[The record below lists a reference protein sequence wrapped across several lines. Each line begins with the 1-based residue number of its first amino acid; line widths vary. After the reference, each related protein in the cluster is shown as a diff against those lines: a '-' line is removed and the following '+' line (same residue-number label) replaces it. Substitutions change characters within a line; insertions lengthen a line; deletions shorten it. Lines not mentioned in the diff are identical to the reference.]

1 MAFEL
6 KFVPQAQ
13 KEWRKIAPNIKE
25 QFVKKLAERLENP
38 HVPSAKLSGHK
49 NAYKI
54 KLKSV
59 GYRLVYQVVD
69 EVLVVYV
76 LAVGKREN
84 DEVYDSLELREIDF
98 DLMKMQ
104 SQKNNP
110 QENEDYDIPK

>member
-1 MAFEL
+1 MSFEL
-6 KFVPQAQ
+6 KFLPQAK
-13 KEWRKIAPNIKE
+13 KEWKKLAPNIKE

-38 HVPSAKLSGHK
+38 HILSAKLSGHK

-76 LAVGKREN
+76 VAVGKREN
-84 DEVYDSLELREIDF
+84 DDVYDSLDLRELDF
-98 DLMKMQ
+98 EMIKAQ
-104 SQKNNP
+104 H
-110 QENEDYDIPK
+110 QENQEQDNDPK